1 MSELRDRVIAEITR
15 KTERDEQ
22 KRVGPSE
29 IGNPCDKCLG
39 RALMN
44 ERPDQDFS
52 LYPWIGTAVHYYMEH
67 NTFEEF
73 RHELKLYVGDIP
85 GYGPVKGTTDM
96 EYVETSSSGDEA
108 VTVTD
113 WKIVGNKKI
122 KQYRT
127 SGVPQQYRFQAM
139 TYARGLELEE
149 RPVKNI
155 AIVFIPRD
163 SGNVRDIW
171 VHEEEY
177 QPDMAEAAL
186 DRAGELWDWLQ
197 EDGNHWRDLQE
208 DYDCYQCNFVF

>member
-1 MSELRDRVIAEITR
+1 MSELRDRVIQEITR
-15 KTERDEQ
+15 KTDRDNQ

-52 LYPWIGTAVHYYMEH
+52 LYPWIGTAVHYFMEH
-67 NTFEEF
+67 NTFQDC
-73 RHELKLYVGDIP
+73 RHELKLYVGDVV
-85 GYGPVKGTTDM
+85 GYGPIKGTTDM
-96 EYVETSSSGDEA
+96 EDIQVLDDG
-108 VTVTD
+108 TVLITVVD
-113 WKIVGNKKI
+113 WKIVGIKKI

-127 SGVPQQYRFQAM
+127 SGVPEQYRFQAM
-139 TYARGLELEE
+139 TYARGLELEGKE
-149 RPVKNI
+149 VNKI

-177 QPDMAEAAL
+177 QPEMAQVAL
-186 DRAGELWDWLQ
+186 DRASAIYAWLQ
-197 EDGNHWRDLQE
+197 EEGNHWRNLEE
-208 DYDCYQCNFVF
+208 DYDCYQCNFAF